1 MKDSEKE
8 AVNTLY
14 LNNKLPSH
22 SKILWTELAYTMI
35 LKVREKNVY
44 IPAWFIAFQLDG
56 DDTIQIETVNAFS
69 NRIITNNAVQK
80 VENP

>member
-1 MKDSEKE
+1 MTVYSEKE

-35 LKVREKNVY
+35 LKVREKYVHSCMVY
-44 IPAWFIAFQLDG
+44 CVQLDG

-69 NRIITNNAVQK
+69 NRIITNNAVQR
-80 VENP
+80 